1 MGYKLKGASPP
12 DYHLGATFERVN
24 DPEPCMTWGPVRYI
38 HKILEQYERMF
49 GEKVKNSRKIHAPLE
64 PGDHPE
70 LDVSEIYGDE
80 DRAEY
85 MSMIGC
91 LQWEFLLGRMDIG
104 TATMAM
110 SRFRVQ
116 PRQGHFARLKR
127 IYSYLKHFKNSS
139 IKFNTEIPDYEHFD
153 KSGLIQNGETS
164 MVMVL
169 VITMILNY
177 LNQKVRPL

>member
-104 TATMAM
+104 TATMTM
-110 SRFRVQ
+110 SRF
-116 PRQGHFARLKR
+116 
-127 IYSYLKHFKNSS
+127 
-139 IKFNTEIPDYEHFD
+139 
-153 KSGLIQNGETS
+153 
-164 MVMVL
+164 
-169 VITMILNY
+169 
-177 LNQKVRPL
+177 